1 MREIAQAEAMSFE
14 QQLIFTLKT
23 MYAQQF
29 AKHFADMPMNIV
41 GNVISAA
48 LVGVDQDGFNRGM
61 ARLLSGQSKFMPT
74 VQEFKSW
81 CVSGTWSSTEA
92 WYHVCEWSRDS
103 KHKITVLAK
112 QCWDEIY
119 HIVLDG
125 NMKEAQRQFVNLYE
139 DRLARM
145 QLQGVKQEIYVPPVA
160 IPVKTIERAQKPLG
174 TGLTSEQTEELKS
187 LAQSYFSKGMSI
199 VAAFNQASIDVMGK
213 GIVSGDA
220 V

>member
-48 LVGVDQDGFNRGM
+48 LAGVDQDGFNRGM

-112 QCWDEIY
+112 QCWD
-119 HIVLDG
+119 
-125 NMKEAQRQFVNLYE
+125 
-139 DRLARM
+139 
-145 QLQGVKQEIYVPPVA
+145 
-160 IPVKTIERAQKPLG
+160 
-174 TGLTSEQTEELKS
+174 
-187 LAQSYFSKGMSI
+187 
-199 VAAFNQASIDVMGK
+199 
-213 GIVSGDA
+213 
-220 V
+220 

>member
-125 NMKEAQRQFVNLYE
+125 NIKEAQRQFVNLYE

-160 IPVKTIERAQKPLG
+160 IPVKTIERAQKPIG
-174 TGLTSEQTEELKS
+174 AGLTAEQTEKLKS
-187 LAQSYFSKGMSI
+187 LAQSYFSKGMLI

>member
-1 MREIAQAEAMSFE
+1 MREITQGEAPLE
-14 QQLIFTLKT
+14 QQLILTMKT

-29 AKHFADMPMNIV
+29 TKHFDGVPMSVIEGIV
-41 GNVISAA
+41 RAA
-48 LVGVDQDGFNRGM
+48 LIGIGIDEFNRGM

-103 KHKITVLAK
+103 KHKITVLSK

-125 NMKEAQRQFVNLYE
+125 NMKEAQRQFANLYE

-145 QLQGVKQEIYVPPVA
+145 QLQGVKQSIYTPP
-160 IPVKTIERAQKPLG
+160 ITLTVKIVERAQRPVKNNL
-174 TGLTSEQTEELKS
+174 SNEQTEKLKKT
-187 LAQSYFSKGMSI
+187 AQSYVAEGMSI
-199 VAAFNQASIDVMGK
+199 VAAFNQASIDVMG
-213 GIVSGDA
+213 
-220 V
+220 

>member
-1 MREIAQAEAMSFE
+1 MRNEITQSEVMPLE
-14 QQLIFTLKT
+14 QQLILTLKT

-29 AKHFADMPMNIV
+29 TKHFENTPMNVVENI
-41 GNVISAA
+41 IRAA
-48 LVGVDQDGFNRGM
+48 LAGVDNESFNRGM

-81 CVSGTWSSTEA
+81 CVSSTWSSTEA

-139 DRLARM
+139 ERLTRM
-145 QLQGVKQEIYVPPVA
+145 QLKGVKQEVYVPPVA
-160 IPVKTIERAQKPLG
+160 IPVKTMQQQYRAVGEQDPNRLKRVQD
-174 TGLTSEQTEELKS
+174 LTKKYMAE
-187 LAQSYFSKGMSI
+187 YGMSI
-199 VAAFNQASIDVMGK
+199 VQAGMRAAKELK
-213 GIVSGDA
+213 GVT